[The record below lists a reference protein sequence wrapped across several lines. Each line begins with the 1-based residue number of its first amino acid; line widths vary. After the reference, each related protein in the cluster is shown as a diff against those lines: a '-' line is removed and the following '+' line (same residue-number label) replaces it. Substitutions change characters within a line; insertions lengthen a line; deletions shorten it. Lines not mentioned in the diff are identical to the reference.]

1 MVMNPTMTN
10 PMFPQMNYNT
20 PQPHNGIKWAQGIEG
35 AKAAQLA
42 PNSNDIFL
50 DSENEGIF
58 YIKVADNVG
67 MCTLRTF
74 RYEEITNTPSGNV
87 DMTGY
92 VKKDE
97 LESLVR
103 SIIKENRNE
112 QSISTVKPNKTIAR

>member
-1 MVMNPTMTN
+1 MMNPTMNN

-20 PQPHNGIKWAQGIEG
+20 PQPHNGIRWVQGIEG

-67 MCTLRTF
+67 MCTLRKF
-74 RYEEITNTPSGNV
+74 RYEEIT
-87 DMTGY
+87 DMPANNIDLTGY

-97 LESLVR
+97 LVSMVK
-103 SIIKENRNE
+103 SIMKENGNE
-112 QSISTVKPNKTIAR
+112 QSVSTVKSNKTITR